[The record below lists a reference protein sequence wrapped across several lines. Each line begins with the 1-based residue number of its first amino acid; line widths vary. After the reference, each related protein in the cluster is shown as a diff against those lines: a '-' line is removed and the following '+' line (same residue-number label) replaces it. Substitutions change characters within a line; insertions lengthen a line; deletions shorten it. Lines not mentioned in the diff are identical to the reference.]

1 MVQQEGLL
9 ELPKQQQWT
18 KEHVDLLKNGVVGPV
33 TKEVENAELLN
44 SFFLLFLYWQG
55 LLSGLLDLCA

>member
-18 KEHVDLLKNGVVGPV
+18 KEHVDLLKNGVVGLV
-33 TKEVENAELLN
+33 TKEVEKAELLN
-44 SFFLLFLYWQG
+44 SFFFAFSTGKVCCQV
-55 LLSGLLDLCA
+55 S